1 MEDNKKERVAVGSFL
16 KKLKHDL
23 LRYVIVFVVAL
34 VGSILVILPVPRYY
48 KCDISLAPEMD
59 NTENGGKLSSIAS
72 SFGVDLGDVASA
84 NALQPSLYPDLMKSN
99 EFIKSL
105 LQIPIETKDGS
116 VKTVFVTKL
125 LSYPSNCFSI
135 WRLFLVTK
143 TVLRQRKILLT
154 LLCLIRNKMK
164 SSQR

>member
-1 MEDNKKERVAVGSFL
+1 MEDNKKENVAVVSFL

-72 SFGVDLGDVASA
+72 SLVWILAMLLLPMPCNQV
-84 NALQPSLYPDLMKSN
+84 
-99 EFIKSL
+99 FI
-105 LQIPIETKDGS
+105 QT
-116 VKTVFVTKL
+116 
-125 LSYPSNCFSI
+125 
-135 WRLFLVTK
+135 
-143 TVLRQRKILLT
+143 
-154 LLCLIRNKMK
+154 
-164 SSQR
+164 

>member
-1 MEDNKKERVAVGSFL
+1 MEDNKKESVAVSSFL

-59 NTENGGKLSSIAS
+59 NTENGGKLNSIAS

-84 NALQPSLYPDLMKSN
+84 NALQPSLHLIC
-99 EFIKSL
+99 FIACDEV
-105 LQIPIETKDGS
+105 LQFS
-116 VKTVFVTKL
+116 
-125 LSYPSNCFSI
+125 SYRIGNRSTNQ
-135 WRLFLVTK
+135 W
-143 TVLRQRKILLT
+143 VLIFH
-154 LLCLIRNKMK
+154 
-164 SSQR
+164 